1 MSRHVAVSL
10 LTAVLFCFLAAPNAG
25 AAELKVMGAGAVEE
39 PVNELAAAF
48 TRETGHKI
56 EASFGT
62 VGGIEKKLTGGE
74 KADVVILSAPVM
86 EKLDK
91 AGLLAGATLAEL
103 GRATAA
109 VGVRAGITPPDV
121 STPDALKKALLQAR
135 SVAYT
140 DPAAGGTIGVFF
152 ASLIERLAIADEIKK
167 KAVLQPGG
175 SGVAA
180 AVADGKA
187 DIGITFISELLP
199 NKGVQVAGPIPASI
213 GLVIPYVAAVSS
225 ASSQADVARALIAY
239 MTTSSA
245 REHFKAAGL

>member
-1 MSRHVAVSL
+1 MSRRF
-10 LTAVLFCFLAAPNAG
+10 AVLVSTAILSCLLAAPNAG

-48 TRETGHKI
+48 TRDSGHKI
-56 EASFGT
+56 ESSFGT
-62 VGGIEKKLTGGE
+62 VGGIEKRLTSGE

-91 AGLLAGATLAEL
+91 AGLLVGATLAEL

-109 VGVRAGITPPDV
+109 VGVRAGVAPPDV
-121 STPDALKKALLQAR
+121 STPDALKKSLLQAQ

-152 ASLIERLAIADEIKK
+152 ANLIERLAIADEIKK

-180 AVADGKA
+180 AVANGKA

-225 ASSQADVARALIAY
+225 ASSQADAARSLIAY
-239 MTTSSA
+239 MTTSSG